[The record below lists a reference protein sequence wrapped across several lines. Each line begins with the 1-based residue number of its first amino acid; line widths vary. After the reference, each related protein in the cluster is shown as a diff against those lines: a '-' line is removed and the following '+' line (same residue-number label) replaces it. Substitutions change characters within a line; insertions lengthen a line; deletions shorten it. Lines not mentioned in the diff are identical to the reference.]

1 MKTKVCLLLGLS
13 IFFAACGDDNSS
25 SATTEQDDTITSSSA
40 LPESSSEPPA
50 SSSSATESSSAIDE
64 SSSSATESSSAIDE
78 SSSST
83 AESSNDGDESSSS
96 ADVSSS
102 SELLDLSVTGLTW
115 AGDACEYT
123 INTGIAEAEWYMF
136 NDSAEGGHSTITWP
150 VPLGNDYTNDSFDPV
165 IDECGGVC
173 GTFNLNQGSM
183 DYKPYVGVG
192 FNLVCG
198 TFNLNQGSM
207 DYKPY
212 VGVGFNLAGRAA
224 SEVDATAWGGICIT
238 YTSDVSVAL
247 LLGLSD
253 EKEDAIGYDN
263 PYTTLPKSETASEVC
278 TAWGKFKQAGW
289 GTDKVTGDEAAAA
302 LVAVKFKIQ
311 AADSTTGEFSITG
324 IRSIPCCAAP

>member
-1 MKTKVCLLLGLS
+1 MKTKRLFLFLGLS
-13 IFFAACGDDNSS
+13 IFLTACGDENSS
-25 SATTEQDDTITSSSA
+25 SAATEQDESITSSSA
-40 LPESSSEPPA
+40 LPESSSEQLS
-50 SSSSATESSSAIDE
+50 SSSSAT
-64 SSSSATESSSAIDE
+64 E

-96 ADVSSS
+96 KF
-102 SELLDLSVTGLTW
+102 LDLSVTGFIWVGYAL
-115 AGDACEYT
+115 EYQ

-150 VPLGNDYTNDSFDPV
+150 VPLGTEYYSEAFDPV
-165 IDECGGVC
+165 IDECEGIC

-183 DYKPYVGVG
+183 DH
-192 FNLVCG
+192 
-198 TFNLNQGSM
+198 
-207 DYKPY
+207 KPY

-224 SEVDATAWGGICIT
+224 SEVDASAAAGICIT

-263 PYTTLPKSETASEVC
+263 PFTTLPKSETASEVC
-278 TAWGKFKQAGW
+278 TTWERFKQAGW
-289 GTDKVTGDEAAAA
+289 GTGKITGDEAAAA

-324 IRSIPCCAAP
+324 IRSIPCCAVP

>member
-1 MKTKVCLLLGLS
+1 MKTKKLFLFLGLS

-25 SATTEQDDTITSSSA
+25 SAATEQDESITSSSA
-40 LPESSSEPPA
+40 LPESSSEQLS
-50 SSSSATESSSAIDE
+50 SSSSATESSSSFDESSSSVAESSSAIDE
-64 SSSSATESSSAIDE
+64 SSSS
-78 SSSST
+78 
-83 AESSNDGDESSSS
+83 
-96 ADVSSS
+96 
-102 SELLDLSVTGLTW
+102 ELLNLSVTGLTW
-115 AGDACEYT
+115 SGDASEYT

-183 DYKPYVGVG
+183 DH
-192 FNLVCG
+192 
-198 TFNLNQGSM
+198 
-207 DYKPY
+207 KPY

-238 YTSDVSVAL
+238 YTSDVYVAL

-263 PYTTLPKSETASEVC
+263 PFVSLPKASAATEVC
-278 TAWGKFKQAGW
+278 TAWERFKQAGW
-289 GTDKVTGDEAAAA
+289 GTGKVTGDEAAAA

-311 AADSTTGEFSITG
+311 ADDSTTGKFSITG
-324 IRSIPCCAAP
+324 IRSIPCCAIP

>member
-1 MKTKVCLLLGLS
+1 MKTKRLFLFLGLS
-13 IFFAACGDDNSS
+13 IFLAACGDDNSS
-25 SATTEQDDTITSSSA
+25 SAATEQDESITSSSA
-40 LPESSSEPPA
+40 LPESSSEQL
-50 SSSSATESSSAIDE
+50 S
-64 SSSSATESSSAIDE
+64 

-96 ADVSSS
+96 KF
-102 SELLDLSVTGLTW
+102 LDLSVTGFIWVGYAL
-115 AGDACEYT
+115 EYQ

-150 VPLGNDYTNDSFDPV
+150 VPLGTEYYSEAFDPV
-165 IDECGGVC
+165 IDECEGIC

-183 DYKPYVGVG
+183 DH
-192 FNLVCG
+192 
-198 TFNLNQGSM
+198 
-207 DYKPY
+207 KPY

-224 SEVDATAWGGICIT
+224 SEVDASAAAGICIT
-238 YTSDVSVAL
+238 YTSDVSAAL

-263 PYTTLPKSETASEVC
+263 PFTTLPKSETASEVC
-278 TAWGKFKQAGW
+278 TTWERFKQAGW
-289 GTDKVTGDEAAAA
+289 GTGQITGDEAAAA

-324 IRSIPCCAAP
+324 IRSIPCCAVP

>member
-1 MKTKVCLLLGLS
+1 MKTKRLFLFLGLS
-13 IFFAACGDDNSS
+13 IFFVACGDDNSS

-50 SSSSATESSSAIDE
+50 SCSSATESSSAIDE
-64 SSSSATESSSAIDE
+64 SSSSVAK
-78 SSSST
+78 
-83 AESSNDGDESSSS
+83 SSNDGDESSSS
-96 ADVSSS
+96 KF
-102 SELLDLSVTGLTW
+102 LDLSVTGFIWEGYAL
-115 AGDACEYT
+115 EYQ

-150 VPLGNDYTNDSFDPV
+150 VPLGTEYYSEAFDPV
-165 IDECGGVC
+165 IDECEGIC

-183 DYKPYVGVG
+183 DH
-192 FNLVCG
+192 
-198 TFNLNQGSM
+198 
-207 DYKPY
+207 KPY

-224 SEVDATAWGGICIT
+224 SEVDASAAAGICIT

-263 PYTTLPKSETASEVC
+263 PFTTLPKSETASEVC
-278 TAWGKFKQAGW
+278 TAWERFKQAGW
-289 GTDKVTGDEAAAA
+289 GTGKITGDEAAAA

-311 AADSTTGEFSITG
+311 ADDSTTGKFSITG
-324 IRSIPCCAAP
+324 IRSIPCYAIP

>member
-1 MKTKVCLLLGLS
+1 MKTKRLFLFLGLS
-13 IFFAACGDDNSS
+13 IFLAACGDDNSS
-25 SATTEQDDTITSSSA
+25 SAATEQDESITSSSA
-40 LPESSSEPPA
+40 LPESSSEQL
-50 SSSSATESSSAIDE
+50 S
-64 SSSSATESSSAIDE
+64 

-83 AESSNDGDESSSS
+83 AESSNDGDESCSSKF
-96 ADVSSS
+96 
-102 SELLDLSVTGLTW
+102 LDLSVTGFIWVGYAL
-115 AGDACEYT
+115 EYQ

-150 VPLGNDYTNDSFDPV
+150 VPLGTEYYSEAFDPV
-165 IDECGGVC
+165 IDECEGIC

-183 DYKPYVGVG
+183 DH
-192 FNLVCG
+192 
-198 TFNLNQGSM
+198 
-207 DYKPY
+207 KPY

-224 SEVDATAWGGICIT
+224 SEVDASAAAGICIT

-263 PYTTLPKSETASEVC
+263 PFTTLPKSETASEVC
-278 TAWGKFKQAGW
+278 TTWERFKQAGW
-289 GTDKVTGDEAAAA
+289 GTGKITGDEAAAA

-324 IRSIPCCAAP
+324 IRSIPCCAVP

>member
-1 MKTKVCLLLGLS
+1 MKTKRLFLFLGLS
-13 IFFAACGDDNSS
+13 IFLAACGDDNSS
-25 SATTEQDDTITSSSA
+25 SAATEQDESITSSSA
-40 LPESSSEPPA
+40 LPESSSEQLS
-50 SSSSATESSSAIDE
+50 SSSSATESSI
-64 SSSSATESSSAIDE
+64 AIDE

-96 ADVSSS
+96 KF
-102 SELLDLSVTGLTW
+102 LDLSVTGFIWEGYAL
-115 AGDACEYT
+115 EYQ

-150 VPLGNDYTNDSFDPV
+150 VPLGTEYYSEAFDPV
-165 IDECGGVC
+165 IDECEGIC

-183 DYKPYVGVG
+183 DH
-192 FNLVCG
+192 
-198 TFNLNQGSM
+198 
-207 DYKPY
+207 KPY

-224 SEVDATAWGGICIT
+224 SEVDASAAAGICIT

-263 PYTTLPKSETASEVC
+263 PFTTLPKSETASEVC
-278 TAWGKFKQAGW
+278 TTWERFKQAGW
-289 GTDKVTGDEAAAA
+289 GTGKITGDEAAAA

-324 IRSIPCCAAP
+324 IRSIPCYAVP

>member
-1 MKTKVCLLLGLS
+1 MKTKRLFLFLGLS
-13 IFFAACGDDNSS
+13 IFLAACGDDNSS
-25 SATTEQDDTITSSSA
+25 SAATEQDESITSSSA
-40 LPESSSEPPA
+40 LPESSSEQLS
-50 SSSSATESSSAIDE
+50 SSSSAT
-64 SSSSATESSSAIDE
+64 E

-96 ADVSSS
+96 KF
-102 SELLDLSVTGLTW
+102 LDLSVTGFIWVGYAL
-115 AGDACEYT
+115 EYQ

-150 VPLGNDYTNDSFDPV
+150 VPLGTEYYSEAFDPV
-165 IDECGGVC
+165 IDECEGIC

-183 DYKPYVGVG
+183 DH
-192 FNLVCG
+192 
-198 TFNLNQGSM
+198 
-207 DYKPY
+207 KPY

-224 SEVDATAWGGICIT
+224 SEVDASAAAGICIT

-263 PYTTLPKSETASEVC
+263 PFTTLPKSETASEVC
-278 TAWGKFKQAGW
+278 TTWERFKQAGW
-289 GTDKVTGDEAAAA
+289 GTGKITGDEAAAA

-324 IRSIPCCAAP
+324 IRSIPCCAVP

>member
-50 SSSSATESSSAIDE
+50 SSSSASESSSSAAESSSAIDE
-64 SSSSATESSSAIDE
+64 SSSSVAK
-78 SSSST
+78 
-83 AESSNDGDESSSS
+83 SSNDGDESSSS

-102 SELLDLSVTGLTW
+102 SKFLDLSVTGFIWEGYAL
-115 AGDACEYT
+115 EYQ

-136 NDSAEGGHSTITWP
+136 NDSAEGGLSTITWP
-150 VPLGNDYTNDSFDPV
+150 VPLGTEYYSEAFDPV
-165 IDECGGVC
+165 IDECEGIC

-183 DYKPYVGVG
+183 DH
-192 FNLVCG
+192 
-198 TFNLNQGSM
+198 
-207 DYKPY
+207 KPY

-224 SEVDATAWGGICIT
+224 SEVDASAAAGICIT
-238 YTSDVSVAL
+238 YTSDVPVAL

-289 GTDKVTGDEAAAA
+289 GTGKVTGDEAAAA

-311 AADSTTGEFSITG
+311 ADDSTTGEFSITG
-324 IRSIPCCAAP
+324 IRSIPCNAIP

>member
-25 SATTEQDDTITSSSA
+25 SAAIEQDESITSSSA
-40 LPESSSEPPA
+40 LPESSSEQLS
-50 SSSSATESSSAIDE
+50 SSSSATESSSSVAESSSAIDE
-64 SSSSATESSSAIDE
+64 SSSS
-78 SSSST
+78 
-83 AESSNDGDESSSS
+83 
-96 ADVSSS
+96 
-102 SELLDLSVTGLTW
+102 ELLNLSVTGLTW
-115 AGDACEYT
+115 AGYASEYT
-123 INTGIAEAEWYMF
+123 IYTGIAEAEWYMF

-150 VPLGNDYTNDSFDPV
+150 VPLGTEYYSEAFDPV
-165 IDECGGVC
+165 IDECEGIC

-183 DYKPYVGVG
+183 DH
-192 FNLVCG
+192 
-198 TFNLNQGSM
+198 
-207 DYKPY
+207 KPY

-224 SEVDATAWGGICIT
+224 SEVDASAAAGICIT
-238 YTSDVSVAL
+238 YTSDVPVAL

-289 GTDKVTGDEAAAA
+289 GTGKVTGDEAAAA

-311 AADSTTGEFSITG
+311 ADDSTTGEFSITG
-324 IRSIPCCAAP
+324 IRSIPCNAIP

>member
-1 MKTKVCLLLGLS
+1 MKTKRLFLFLGLS
-13 IFFAACGDDNSS
+13 IFLAACGDDNSS
-25 SATTEQDDTITSSSA
+25 SAATEQDESITSSSA
-40 LPESSSEPPA
+40 LPESSSEQLS
-50 SSSSATESSSAIDE
+50 SSSSATESG
-64 SSSSATESSSAIDE
+64 SAIDE

-96 ADVSSS
+96 KF
-102 SELLDLSVTGLTW
+102 LDLSVTGFIWEGYAL
-115 AGDACEYT
+115 EYQ

-150 VPLGNDYTNDSFDPV
+150 VPLGTEYYSEAFDPV
-165 IDECGGVC
+165 IDECEGIC

-183 DYKPYVGVG
+183 DH
-192 FNLVCG
+192 
-198 TFNLNQGSM
+198 
-207 DYKPY
+207 KPY

-224 SEVDATAWGGICIT
+224 SEVDASAAAGICIT

-263 PYTTLPKSETASEVC
+263 PFTILPKSETASEVC
-278 TAWGKFKQAGW
+278 TTWERFKQAGW
-289 GTDKVTGDEAAAA
+289 GTGKITGDEAAAA

-324 IRSIPCCAAP
+324 IRSIPCYAVP

>member
-1 MKTKVCLLLGLS
+1 MKTKRLFLFLGLS
-13 IFFAACGDDNSS
+13 IFLAACGDDNSS
-25 SATTEQDDTITSSSA
+25 SAATEQDESITSSSA
-40 LPESSSEPPA
+40 LPESSSEQLS
-50 SSSSATESSSAIDE
+50 SSSSAT
-64 SSSSATESSSAIDE
+64 E

-96 ADVSSS
+96 KF
-102 SELLDLSVTGLTW
+102 LDLSVTGFIWEGYAL
-115 AGDACEYT
+115 EYQ

-150 VPLGNDYTNDSFDPV
+150 VPLGTEYYSEAFDPV
-165 IDECGGVC
+165 IDECEGIC

-183 DYKPYVGVG
+183 DH
-192 FNLVCG
+192 
-198 TFNLNQGSM
+198 
-207 DYKPY
+207 KPY

-224 SEVDATAWGGICIT
+224 SEVDASAAAGICIT

-263 PYTTLPKSETASEVC
+263 PFTTLPKSETASEVC
-278 TAWGKFKQAGW
+278 TTWERFKQAGW
-289 GTDKVTGDEAAAA
+289 GTGKITGDEAAAA

-324 IRSIPCCAAP
+324 IRSIPCYAVP

>member
-1 MKTKVCLLLGLS
+1 MKTKRLFLFLGLS
-13 IFFAACGDDNSS
+13 IFLAACGDDNSS
-25 SATTEQDDTITSSSA
+25 SAATEQDESITSSSA
-40 LPESSSEPPA
+40 LPESSSEQL
-50 SSSSATESSSAIDE
+50 S
-64 SSSSATESSSAIDE
+64 

-96 ADVSSS
+96 KF
-102 SELLDLSVTGLTW
+102 LDLSVTGFIWVGYAL
-115 AGDACEYT
+115 EYQ

-150 VPLGNDYTNDSFDPV
+150 VPLGTEYYSEAFDPV
-165 IDECGGVC
+165 IDECEGIC

-183 DYKPYVGVG
+183 DH
-192 FNLVCG
+192 
-198 TFNLNQGSM
+198 
-207 DYKPY
+207 KPY

-224 SEVDATAWGGICIT
+224 SEVDASAAAGICIT
-238 YTSDVSVAL
+238 YTSDVSAAL

-263 PYTTLPKSETASEVC
+263 PFTTLPKSETASEVC
-278 TAWGKFKQAGW
+278 TTWERFKQAGW
-289 GTDKVTGDEAAAA
+289 GTGKITGDEAAAA

-324 IRSIPCCAAP
+324 IRSIPCCAVP

>member
-50 SSSSATESSSAIDE
+50 SSSSATESSS
-64 SSSSATESSSAIDE
+64 SAAESSSAIDE
-78 SSSST
+78 SSSS
-83 AESSNDGDESSSS
+83 EF
-96 ADVSSS
+96 
-102 SELLDLSVTGLTW
+102 LDLSVTGFIWEGYAL
-115 AGDACEYT
+115 EYQ

-150 VPLGNDYTNDSFDPV
+150 VPLGTEYYSEAFDPV
-165 IDECGGVC
+165 IDECEGVC

-183 DYKPYVGVG
+183 DH
-192 FNLVCG
+192 
-198 TFNLNQGSM
+198 
-207 DYKPY
+207 KPY

-224 SEVDATAWGGICIT
+224 SEVDASAAAGICIT

-263 PYTTLPKSETASEVC
+263 PFTTLPKSETASEVC
-278 TAWGKFKQAGW
+278 TAWERFKQAGW
-289 GTDKVTGDEAAAA
+289 GTGKITGDEAAAA

-311 AADSTTGEFSITG
+311 ADDSTTGKFSITG
-324 IRSIPCCAAP
+324 IRSIPCYTIP

>member
-25 SATTEQDDTITSSSA
+25 SAATEQDESITSSSA
-40 LPESSSEPPA
+40 LPESSSEQLS
-50 SSSSATESSSAIDE
+50 SSSSAT
-64 SSSSATESSSAIDE
+64 E

-96 ADVSSS
+96 KF
-102 SELLDLSVTGLTW
+102 LDLSVTGFIWEGYAL
-115 AGDACEYT
+115 EYQ

-150 VPLGNDYTNDSFDPV
+150 VPLGTEYYSEAFDPV
-165 IDECGGVC
+165 IDECEGIC

-183 DYKPYVGVG
+183 DH
-192 FNLVCG
+192 
-198 TFNLNQGSM
+198 
-207 DYKPY
+207 KPY

-224 SEVDATAWGGICIT
+224 SEVDASAAAGICIT

-289 GTDKVTGDEAAAA
+289 GTGKVTGDEAAAA

-311 AADSTTGEFSITG
+311 ADDSTTGKFSITG
-324 IRSIPCCAAP
+324 IRSIPCNAIP

>member
-1 MKTKVCLLLGLS
+1 MKTKRLFLFLGLS
-13 IFFAACGDDNSS
+13 IFLAACGDDNSS
-25 SATTEQDDTITSSSA
+25 SAATEQDESITSSSA
-40 LPESSSEPPA
+40 LPESSSEQL
-50 SSSSATESSSAIDE
+50 S

-96 ADVSSS
+96 KF
-102 SELLDLSVTGLTW
+102 LDLSVTGFIWEGYAL
-115 AGDACEYT
+115 EYQ

-150 VPLGNDYTNDSFDPV
+150 VPLGTEYYSEAFDPV
-165 IDECGGVC
+165 IDECEGIC

-183 DYKPYVGVG
+183 DH
-192 FNLVCG
+192 
-198 TFNLNQGSM
+198 
-207 DYKPY
+207 KPY

-224 SEVDATAWGGICIT
+224 SEVDASAAAGICIT

-263 PYTTLPKSETASEVC
+263 PFTPLPKSETASEVC
-278 TAWGKFKQAGW
+278 TTWERFKQAGW
-289 GTDKVTGDEAAAA
+289 GTGKITGDEAAAA

-324 IRSIPCCAAP
+324 IRSIPCYAVP

>member
-1 MKTKVCLLLGLS
+1 MKTKKLFLFLGLS

-25 SATTEQDDTITSSSA
+25 SAATEQDESITSSSA
-40 LPESSSEPPA
+40 LPESSSEQLS
-50 SSSSATESSSAIDE
+50 SSSSAT
-64 SSSSATESSSAIDE
+64 E

-96 ADVSSS
+96 
-102 SELLDLSVTGLTW
+102 ELLDLSVTGLTW
-115 AGDACEYT
+115 AGYASEYT

-183 DYKPYVGVG
+183 DH
-192 FNLVCG
+192 
-198 TFNLNQGSM
+198 
-207 DYKPY
+207 KPY

-263 PYTTLPKSETASEVC
+263 PFVSLPKASAATEVC
-278 TAWGKFKQAGW
+278 TAWERFKQAGW
-289 GTDKVTGDEAAAA
+289 GTGKVTGDEAAAA

-311 AADSTTGEFSITG
+311 ADDSTTGKFSITG
-324 IRSIPCCAAP
+324 IRSIPCCAIP

>member
-1 MKTKVCLLLGLS
+1 MKTKRLFLFLGLS
-13 IFFAACGDDNSS
+13 IFLAACGDDNSS
-25 SATTEQDDTITSSSA
+25 SAATEQDESITSSSA
-40 LPESSSEPPA
+40 LPESSSEQLS
-50 SSSSATESSSAIDE
+50 SSSSATESG
-64 SSSSATESSSAIDE
+64 SAIDE

-96 ADVSSS
+96 KF
-102 SELLDLSVTGLTW
+102 LDLSVTGFIWEGYAL
-115 AGDACEYT
+115 EYQ

-150 VPLGNDYTNDSFDPV
+150 VPLGTEYYSEAFDPV
-165 IDECGGVC
+165 IDECEGIC

-183 DYKPYVGVG
+183 DH
-192 FNLVCG
+192 
-198 TFNLNQGSM
+198 
-207 DYKPY
+207 KPY

-224 SEVDATAWGGICIT
+224 SEVDASAAAGICIT

-263 PYTTLPKSETASEVC
+263 PFTTLPKSETASEVC

-289 GTDKVTGDEAAAA
+289 GTGKITGDEAAAA

-324 IRSIPCCAAP
+324 IRSIPCYAVP

>member
-1 MKTKVCLLLGLS
+1 MKTKRLFLFLGLS

-25 SATTEQDDTITSSSA
+25 SAATEQDDTITSSSA

-50 SSSSATESSSAIDE
+50 SSSSATESSS
-64 SSSSATESSSAIDE
+64 
-78 SSSST
+78 ST

-96 ADVSSS
+96 KF
-102 SELLDLSVTGLTW
+102 LDLSVTGFIWEGYAL
-115 AGDACEYT
+115 EYQ

-150 VPLGNDYTNDSFDPV
+150 VPLGTEYYSEAFDPV
-165 IDECGGVC
+165 IDECEGVC

-183 DYKPYVGVG
+183 
-192 FNLVCG
+192 N
-198 TFNLNQGSM
+198 
-207 DYKPY
+207 YKPY

-224 SEVDATAWGGICIT
+224 SEVDASAAAGICIT
-238 YTSDVSVAL
+238 YTSDVPVAL

-278 TAWGKFKQAGW
+278 TAWEKFKQAGW
-289 GTDKVTGDEAAAA
+289 GTGKVTGDEAAAA

-311 AADSTTGEFSITG
+311 ADDSTTGKFSITG
-324 IRSIPCCAAP
+324 IRSIPCYAIP

>member
-1 MKTKVCLLLGLS
+1 MKTKRLFLFLGLS
-13 IFFAACGDDNSS
+13 IFLAACGDDNSS
-25 SATTEQDDTITSSSA
+25 SAATEQDESITSSSA
-40 LPESSSEPPA
+40 LPESSSEQL
-50 SSSSATESSSAIDE
+50 SSNSSAT
-64 SSSSATESSSAIDE
+64 E

-96 ADVSSS
+96 KF
-102 SELLDLSVTGLTW
+102 LDLSVTGFIWEGYAL
-115 AGDACEYT
+115 EYQ

-150 VPLGNDYTNDSFDPV
+150 VPLGTEYYSEAFDPV
-165 IDECGGVC
+165 IDECEGIC

-183 DYKPYVGVG
+183 DH
-192 FNLVCG
+192 
-198 TFNLNQGSM
+198 
-207 DYKPY
+207 KPY

-224 SEVDATAWGGICIT
+224 SEVDASAAAGICIT

-263 PYTTLPKSETASEVC
+263 PFTPLPKSETASEVC
-278 TAWGKFKQAGW
+278 TTWERFKQAGW
-289 GTDKVTGDEAAAA
+289 GTGKITGDEAAAA

-324 IRSIPCCAAP
+324 IRSIPCYAVP

>member
-1 MKTKVCLLLGLS
+1 MKTKRLFLFLGLS
-13 IFFAACGDDNSS
+13 IFLAACGDDNSS
-25 SATTEQDDTITSSSA
+25 SAATEQDESITSSSA
-40 LPESSSEPPA
+40 LPESSSEQIS
-50 SSSSATESSSAIDE
+50 SSSSA
-64 SSSSATESSSAIDE
+64 
-78 SSSST
+78 

-96 ADVSSS
+96 KF
-102 SELLDLSVTGLTW
+102 LDLSVTGFIWVGYAL
-115 AGDACEYT
+115 EYQ

-150 VPLGNDYTNDSFDPV
+150 VPLGTEYYSEAFDPV
-165 IDECGGVC
+165 IDECEGIC

-183 DYKPYVGVG
+183 DH
-192 FNLVCG
+192 
-198 TFNLNQGSM
+198 
-207 DYKPY
+207 KPY

-224 SEVDATAWGGICIT
+224 SEVDASAAAGICIT

-263 PYTTLPKSETASEVC
+263 PFTTLPKSETASEVC
-278 TAWGKFKQAGW
+278 TTWERFKQAGW
-289 GTDKVTGDEAAAA
+289 GTGKITGDEAAAA

-324 IRSIPCCAAP
+324 IRSIPCCAVP

>member
-25 SATTEQDDTITSSSA
+25 SAAIEQDESITSSSA
-40 LPESSSEPPA
+40 LPESSSEQL
-50 SSSSATESSSAIDE
+50 S

-96 ADVSSS
+96 KF
-102 SELLDLSVTGLTW
+102 LDLSVTGFIWEGYAL
-115 AGDACEYT
+115 EYQ

-150 VPLGNDYTNDSFDPV
+150 VPLGTEYYSEAFDPV
-165 IDECGGVC
+165 IDECEGIC

-183 DYKPYVGVG
+183 DH
-192 FNLVCG
+192 
-198 TFNLNQGSM
+198 
-207 DYKPY
+207 KPY

-224 SEVDATAWGGICIT
+224 SEVDASAAAGICIT
-238 YTSDVSVAL
+238 YTSDVTVAL

-289 GTDKVTGDEAAAA
+289 GTGKVTGDEAAAA

-311 AADSTTGEFSITG
+311 ADDSTTGEFSITG
-324 IRSIPCCAAP
+324 IRSIPTAAVP

>member
-1 MKTKVCLLLGLS
+1 MKTKRLFLFLGLS
-13 IFFAACGDDNSS
+13 IFLAACGDDNSS
-25 SATTEQDDTITSSSA
+25 SAATEQDESITSSSA
-40 LPESSSEPPA
+40 LPESSSEQIS
-50 SSSSATESSSAIDE
+50 SSSSA
-64 SSSSATESSSAIDE
+64 
-78 SSSST
+78 

-96 ADVSSS
+96 KF
-102 SELLDLSVTGLTW
+102 LDLSVTGFIWVGYAL
-115 AGDACEYT
+115 EYQ

-150 VPLGNDYTNDSFDPV
+150 VPLGTEYYSEAFDPV
-165 IDECGGVC
+165 IDECEGIC

-183 DYKPYVGVG
+183 DH
-192 FNLVCG
+192 
-198 TFNLNQGSM
+198 
-207 DYKPY
+207 KPY

-224 SEVDATAWGGICIT
+224 SEVDASAAAGICIT

-263 PYTTLPKSETASEVC
+263 PFTTLPKSETASEVC
-278 TAWGKFKQAGW
+278 TTWERFKQAGW
-289 GTDKVTGDEAAAA
+289 GTGKITGDEAAAA

-324 IRSIPCCAAP
+324 IRSIPCYAVP

>member
-1 MKTKVCLLLGLS
+1 MKTKRLFLFLGLS
-13 IFFAACGDDNSS
+13 IFLAACGDDNSS
-25 SATTEQDDTITSSSA
+25 SAATEQDESITSSSA
-40 LPESSSEPPA
+40 LPESSSEQLS
-50 SSSSATESSSAIDE
+50 SSSSAT
-64 SSSSATESSSAIDE
+64 E

-96 ADVSSS
+96 KF
-102 SELLDLSVTGLTW
+102 LDLSVTGFIWEGYAL
-115 AGDACEYT
+115 EYQ

-150 VPLGNDYTNDSFDPV
+150 VPLGTEYYSEAFDPV
-165 IDECGGVC
+165 IDECEGIC

-183 DYKPYVGVG
+183 DH
-192 FNLVCG
+192 
-198 TFNLNQGSM
+198 
-207 DYKPY
+207 KPY

-224 SEVDATAWGGICIT
+224 SEVDASAAAGICIT

-263 PYTTLPKSETASEVC
+263 PFTTLPKSETASEVC
-278 TAWGKFKQAGW
+278 TTWERFKQAGW
-289 GTDKVTGDEAAAA
+289 GTGKITGEEAAAA

-324 IRSIPCCAAP
+324 IRSIPCYAVP

>member
-1 MKTKVCLLLGLS
+1 MKTKRLFLFLGLS
-13 IFFAACGDDNSS
+13 IFLAACGDDNSS
-25 SATTEQDDTITSSSA
+25 SAATEQDESITSSSA
-40 LPESSSEPPA
+40 LPESSSEQL
-50 SSSSATESSSAIDE
+50 S
-64 SSSSATESSSAIDE
+64 

-96 ADVSSS
+96 KF
-102 SELLDLSVTGLTW
+102 LDLSVTGFIWVGYAL
-115 AGDACEYT
+115 EYQ

-150 VPLGNDYTNDSFDPV
+150 VPLGTEYYSEAFDPV
-165 IDECGGVC
+165 IDECEGIC

-183 DYKPYVGVG
+183 DH
-192 FNLVCG
+192 
-198 TFNLNQGSM
+198 
-207 DYKPY
+207 KPY

-224 SEVDATAWGGICIT
+224 SEVDASAAAGICIT

-263 PYTTLPKSETASEVC
+263 PFTTLPKSETASEVC
-278 TAWGKFKQAGW
+278 TTWERFKQAGW
-289 GTDKVTGDEAAAA
+289 GTGKITGDEAAAA

-324 IRSIPCCAAP
+324 IRSIPCCAVP

>member
-1 MKTKVCLLLGLS
+1 MKTKRLFLFLGLS
-13 IFFAACGDDNSS
+13 IFLAACGDDNSS
-25 SATTEQDDTITSSSA
+25 SAATEHDESITSSSA
-40 LPESSSEPPA
+40 LPESSSEQLS
-50 SSSSATESSSAIDE
+50 SSSSAT
-64 SSSSATESSSAIDE
+64 E

-96 ADVSSS
+96 KF
-102 SELLDLSVTGLTW
+102 LDLSVTGFIWEGYAL
-115 AGDACEYT
+115 EYQ

-150 VPLGNDYTNDSFDPV
+150 VPLGTEYYSEAFDPV
-165 IDECGGVC
+165 IDECEGIC

-183 DYKPYVGVG
+183 DH
-192 FNLVCG
+192 
-198 TFNLNQGSM
+198 
-207 DYKPY
+207 KPY

-224 SEVDATAWGGICIT
+224 SEVDASAAAGICIT

-263 PYTTLPKSETASEVC
+263 PFTTLPKSETASEVC
-278 TAWGKFKQAGW
+278 TTWERFKQAGW
-289 GTDKVTGDEAAAA
+289 GTGKITGDEAAAA

-324 IRSIPCCAAP
+324 IRSIPCYAVP